1 MKTLKIFA
9 TLLMLFVF
17 TSSMN
22 AQKILTK
29 EQEKAVKKDVKKYE
43 KEGWKVKPGS
53 PTIAM
58 QLTKSYQMVWEK
70 TADGADQWIMG
81 EGSSIGSIYDAAR
94 TQAMTVAQGEIARK
108 MKTDLTAQIE
118 QDLANEQFSQQEAES
133 IAQTVVNTMGRSV
146 DQSISRPNSLI
157 EMYRDLP
164 NGNVEVLMRLAI
176 SSAKL
181 DSLAKE
187 AIEKARRD
195 YLQKRIDEVKN
206 KNK

>member
-81 EGSSIGSIYDAAR
+81 EGSSVGTIYDAAR

-157 EMYRDLP
+157 EL
-164 NGNVEVLMRLAI
+164 L
-176 SSAKL
+176 
-181 DSLAKE
+181 
-187 AIEKARRD
+187 
-195 YLQKRIDEVKN
+195 YLTH
-206 KNK
+206 